1 MEVVDRFT
9 YEEGQNTGIFRLLV
23 NTLSR
28 LEKQD
33 NRETVIHYY
42 EMRLLDLLGFRPQLF
57 ECVDCGA
64 EIKAEDQY
72 FSPLVGGIICPKCG
86 SGRPEAWHVQ
96 KDVLRYLRHLQRSN
110 WRQVEAV
117 IIPQDIEQ
125 GLADLIQRYLTYLL
139 ERKLNSPEFMREVR
153 KSRQDQNPD

>member
-1 MEVVDRFT
+1 
-9 YEEGQNTGIFRLLV
+9 
-23 NTLSR
+23 
-28 LEKQD
+28 
-33 NRETVIHYY
+33 
-42 EMRLLDLLGFRPQLF
+42 
-57 ECVDCGA
+57 VDCGA

-153 KSRQDQNPD
+153 KSRQDQNPDRFF